1 MGCWVQIGRE
11 HQLLFRIC
19 NCPAY
24 HHGPIAQHCVAAT
37 APNTRE
43 ARHDLLM
50 SDNKD
55 RGIPVEPT
63 AMWISRQALTGKLAR
78 GKGLVRERVGNARA
92 HCWILK
98 FRKAREFFPAT
109 LANGVGQVR
118 AEIAEKGKRLCC
130 SPFFPHEQHGY
141 LGEEQIGGRDGPQR
155 VCRRDRSQPIAERPI
170 ADLIVVLNECD
181 ECWRRQAAARLP
193 ACVPTIW
200 HELALKCEAL
210 RERSS

>member
-1 MGCWVQIGRE
+1 MACG
-11 HQLLFRIC
+11 
-19 NCPAY
+19 
-24 HHGPIAQHCVAAT
+24 
-37 APNTRE
+37 
-43 ARHDLLM
+43 M
-50 SDNKD
+50 
-55 RGIPVEPT
+55 
-63 AMWISRQALTGKLAR
+63 
-78 GKGLVRERVGNARA
+78 RERSSHAGLAAAKVSSESGSGMRARIA
-92 HCWILK
+92 E

-130 SPFFPHEQHGY
+130 SPFFAHEQHGY

-181 ECWRRQAAARLP
+181 ECCRRQAAARLP
-193 ACVPTIW
+193 ACVATIR

-210 RERSS
+210 RE